1 MRISFLL
8 GLGMLLLASCNNTVY
23 KSHTAKSMEIYG
35 SGVMH
40 LPVVAD
46 LSVRTAKVS
55 FSVNDKNTSM
65 NMRQL
70 REAAIAGAL
79 QEHKADVLV
88 EPSFSLE
95 RKRRV
100 NTLTVSGWPADYT
113 QFRTMDTTDIRL
125 MDAGTLH
132 RAETSTPVTEAE
144 RPRKQ
149 IGAAVALTV
158 TGVILLL
165 SLTLAAF

>member
-1 MRISFLL
+1 MRILTLMCLS
-8 GLGMLLLASCNNTVY
+8 MLLMASCNNSVY

-35 SGVMH
+35 PGVMH

-46 LSVRTAKVS
+46 LSVRKVKVS

-65 NMRQL
+65 NTRQL

-95 RKRRV
+95 RHRGV
-100 NTLTVSGWPADYT
+100 STITVSGWPADYT

-125 MDAGTLH
+125 MEAGTLH
-132 RAETSTPVTEAE
+132 RADTSMPVADTE
-144 RPRKQ
+144 RPRKR
-149 IGAAVALTV
+149 IGAALALGL

-165 SLTLAAF
+165 SLTLAVY